1 VAMRDIYIAAD
12 DYLRQ
17 HPHLI
22 DQAAERVAAQPERW
36 LPKRALRTCL
46 VHR

>member
-1 VAMRDIYIAAD
+1 VAMREIYIAAD

-22 DQAAERVAAQPERW
+22 EEATERTQRLGLAAQNSRQ
-36 LPKRALRTCL
+36 K
-46 VHR
+46 